1 MRVGTD
7 IVPVARISAMMERRG
22 EGFTARW
29 FTPAE
34 IAYCSSR
41 AHPARHFA
49 VRLAA
54 KEATFK
60 ALRLGSEGPIP
71 WLDIEVERGADGAP
85 AIRLSGN
92 VARLARLANVWVLDA
107 SLSHTAEFATATVL
121 AAHEPE
127 AGLDRASP
135 AT

>member
-1 MRVGTD
+1 
-7 IVPVARISAMMERRG
+7 MMERRG
-22 EGFTARW
+22 ERFTARW

-34 IAYCSSR
+34 IAYCTSR

-49 VRLAA
+49 ARLAA

-60 ALRLGSEGPIP
+60 ALRLGSKGPLP

-92 VARLARLANVWVLDA
+92 VARLARFANALVLDV

-121 AAHEPE
+121 AANDSE
-127 AGLDRASP
+127 AGVDRAGDS
-135 AT
+135 T